1 MIIEQKLLDIQARA
15 KEIETKMN
23 SGEIS
28 GDELTKLSKEYSQLN
43 EILPLIDKYLQ
54 TQSGIKDAKEMLN
67 DPELKSIAAE
77 QLEEL
82 NHKLPDLERDLQ
94 IALLPRDAADD
105 NSAIVEIRA
114 GVGGEESALFAGD
127 LFRQYQSYAMRKGWK
142 IEIIEENATS
152 LRGYKEIIFKID
164 GVGAYARMKFESGI
178 HRVQRVPETEAAGRI
193 HTSAASVAVMP
204 EAKDID
210 VVIDDKDIR
219 IDIFRASGAGGQHV
233 NKTDSAIRIT
243 HFPTGIVV
251 TCQNERSQLQN
262 KATAMAVLR
271 SRLYEKQRSEQMNA
285 SNASRRSMVGSGD
298 RSEKIRTYNFPEQ
311 RVTDH
316 RIKLTLY
323 KLDDILAG
331 GEGLD
336 EMIDALISA
345 DQLEIFAA
353 LNYKQIKT
361 PVRAFFKTHTLY
373 SNLNSIRLCHQS
385 SRELCHQRQ
394 NV

>member
-15 KEIETKMN
+15 KDIETKMN
-23 SGEIS
+23 SGEVS
-28 GDELTKLSKEYSQLN
+28 GDELTRLSKEYSQLS
-43 EILPLIDKYLQ
+43 EVLPLIDKYLQ
-54 TQSGIKDAKEMLN
+54 VQAGIKDATEMLN

-77 QLEEL
+77 QLDEL
-82 NHKLPDLERDLQ
+82 NHALPDLERDLQ

-105 NSAIVEIRA
+105 NSVIMEIRA

-127 LFRQYQSYAMRKGWK
+127 LFNQYKSYALRKGWK

-152 LRGYKEIIFKID
+152 LHGYKEVIFKID

-178 HRVQRVPETEAAGRI
+178 HRVQRVPETEASGRI

-271 SRLYEKQRSEQMNA
+271 ARLYEKQRNEQMDA

-331 GEGLD
+331 GAGLD

-345 DQLEIFAA
+345 DQLERLAA
-353 LNYKQIKT
+353 MD
-361 PVRAFFKTHTLY
+361 
-373 SNLNSIRLCHQS
+373 
-385 SRELCHQRQ
+385 
-394 NV
+394 

>member
-1 MIIEQKLLDIQARA
+1 MIVEQKLRDIQARA
-15 KEIETKMN
+15 SDIESQMN
-23 SGEIS
+23 SGTVS
-28 GDELTKLSKEYSQLN
+28 GDELTKMSKEYSKLS
-43 EILPLIDKYLQ
+43 EILPLINQYFQ
-54 TQSGIKDAKEMLN
+54 IVTGIADAKKMLN
-67 DPELKSIAAE
+67 DPELREIAND
-77 QLEEL
+77 QLNEL
-82 NHKLPDLERDLQ
+82 NHALPDVEKQLQ
-94 IALLPRDAADD
+94 IALLPRDDADD
-105 NSAIVEIRA
+105 NGVIMEIRA

-127 LFRQYQSYAMRKGWK
+127 LYNQYKSYALRQGWQV
-142 IEIIEENATS
+142 EVIEENATS
-152 LRGYKEIIFKID
+152 LRGYKEIVFKID
-164 GVGAYARMKFESGI
+164 GAGAYGRMKFESGI
-178 HRVQRVPETEAAGRI
+178 HRVQRVPETEAGGRI

-262 KATAMAVLR
+262 KTAAMAVLR
-271 SRLYEKQRSEQMNA
+271 SKLYEKQRTEQENA
-285 SNASRRSMVGSGD
+285 SNASRKSMVGSGD

-331 GEGLD
+331 GGALD
-336 EMIDALISA
+336 EMIDALIAA
-345 DQLEIFAA
+345 DQLE
-353 LNYKQIKT
+353 
-361 PVRAFFKTHTLY
+361 
-373 SNLNSIRLCHQS
+373 RLANI
-385 SRELCHQRQ
+385 E
-394 NV
+394 

>member
-1 MIIEQKLLDIQARA
+1 MIIEEKLRDIQTKAA
-15 KEIETKMN
+15 EIEKQMN
-23 SGEIS
+23 SGNVS
-28 GDELTKLSKEYSQLN
+28 GDELTKMSKEYSRLS
-43 EILPLIDKYLQ
+43 EILPLINEYFQ
-54 TQSGIKDAKEMLN
+54 IVQGIADATEMEQDSELHSVAVEQLV
-67 DPELKSIAAE
+67 ELKK
-77 QLEEL
+77 L
-82 NHKLPDLERDLQ
+82 LPDIEKKLQ
-94 IALLPRDAADD
+94 IALLPRDDADD
-105 NSAIVEIRA
+105 NSVIMEIRA

-127 LFRQYQSYAMRKGWK
+127 LFNQYKSYALRHGWK
-142 IEIIEENATS
+142 IEIVEENATS
-152 LRGYKEIIFKID
+152 LRGYKEIVFKID

-178 HRVQRVPETEAAGRI
+178 HRVQRVPETEAGGRI

-219 IDIFRASGAGGQHV
+219 IDIYRSSGAGGQHV

-251 TCQNERSQLQN
+251 TCQNERSQFQN
-262 KATAMAVLR
+262 KATAMSVLR
-271 SRLYEKQRSEQMNA
+271 SKLYEKQRLEQMNA

-336 EMIDALISA
+336 EMIDALIAA
-345 DQLEIFAA
+345 DQLEQ
-353 LNYKQIKT
+353 L
-361 PVRAFFKTHTLY
+361 
-373 SNLNSIRLCHQS
+373 SNM
-385 SRELCHQRQ
+385 E
-394 NV
+394 

>member
-1 MIIEQKLLDIQARA
+1 MIIEQKLLDIRARA

-23 SGEIS
+23 SGDVS

-54 TQSGIKDAKEMLN
+54 TQAGIKDATEMLH

-127 LFRQYQSYAMRKGWK
+127 LFNQYKSYAMRKGWK

-178 HRVQRVPETEAAGRI
+178 HRVQRVPETEASGRI

-233 NKTDSAIRIT
+233 NKTDSAI
-243 HFPTGIVV
+243 
-251 TCQNERSQLQN
+251 L
-262 KATAMAVLR
+262 L
-271 SRLYEKQRSEQMNA
+271 L
-285 SNASRRSMVGSGD
+285 D
-298 RSEKIRTYNFPEQ
+298 R
-311 RVTDH
+311 V
-316 RIKLTLY
+316 
-323 KLDDILAG
+323 
-331 GEGLD
+331 
-336 EMIDALISA
+336 
-345 DQLEIFAA
+345 
-353 LNYKQIKT
+353 
-361 PVRAFFKTHTLY
+361 
-373 SNLNSIRLCHQS
+373 
-385 SRELCHQRQ
+385 
-394 NV
+394 

>member
-1 MIIEQKLLDIQARA
+1 MIIESKLKDIQARA
-15 KEIETKMN
+15 ADIEAQMN
-23 SGEIS
+23 SGTVS
-28 GDELTKLSKEYSQLN
+28 GDELTRLSKEYSKLS
-43 EILPLIDKYLQ
+43 EILPLVSEYFQ
-54 TQSGIKDAKEMLN
+54 TVQGIADATEMQN
-67 DPELKSIAAE
+67 DAELRPIALE
-77 QLEEL
+77 QLNEL
-82 NHKLPDLERDLQ
+82 NHALPDIEKRLQ
-94 IALLPRDAADD
+94 IALLPRDDADD
-105 NSAIVEIRA
+105 NSVIMEIRA

-127 LFRQYQSYAMRKGWK
+127 LFNQYKSYALRQGWRV
-142 IEIIEENATS
+142 EVVEENATS

-164 GVGAYARMKFESGI
+164 GVGVYARMKFESGI
-178 HRVQRVPETEAAGRI
+178 HRVQRVPETEAGGRI

-204 EAKDID
+204 QPKDID

-262 KATAMAVLR
+262 KISAMAVLR
-271 SRLYEKQRSEQMNA
+271 SKLYEKQREEQMNA
-285 SNASRRSMVGSGD
+285 SNSARKTMVGSGD

-331 GEGLD
+331 GVALD
-336 EMIDALISA
+336 EMIDALIAA
-345 DQLEIFAA
+345 DQLEQLA
-353 LNYKQIKT
+353 NM
-361 PVRAFFKTHTLY
+361 
-373 SNLNSIRLCHQS
+373 
-385 SRELCHQRQ
+385 E
-394 NV
+394 

>member
-1 MIIEQKLLDIQARA
+1 MIVEQKLLDIKARA
-15 KEIETKMN
+15 KDIETKMN
-23 SGEIS
+23 SGEVS
-28 GDELTKLSKEYSQLN
+28 GDELSRLSKEYSQIN
-43 EILPLIDKYLQ
+43 EILPLIDRYLQ
-54 TQSGIKDAKEMLN
+54 TQAGIKDANEMLA
-67 DPELKSIAAE
+67 DPELKDIAEE
-77 QLEEL
+77 QLNEL
-82 NHKLPDLERDLQ
+82 NHLLPDLERDLQ
-94 IALLPRDAADD
+94 IALLPRDSADD
-105 NSAIVEIRA
+105 NSVIMEIRA

-127 LFRQYQSYAMRKGWK
+127 LFNQYKSYALRKGWK

-152 LRGYKEIIFKID
+152 LHGYKEIIFKID

-178 HRVQRVPETEAAGRI
+178 HRVQRVPETEAGGRI

-210 VVIDDKDIR
+210 VVIEDKDIR
-219 IDIFRASGAGGQHV
+219 IDVYRASGAGGQHV

-345 DQLEIFAA
+345 DQLERLAA
-353 LNYKQIKT
+353 MN
-361 PVRAFFKTHTLY
+361 
-373 SNLNSIRLCHQS
+373 
-385 SRELCHQRQ
+385 
-394 NV
+394 

>member
-1 MIIEQKLLDIQARA
+1 MIVEQKLKDIQTRA
-15 KEIETKMN
+15 AEIETQMN
-23 SGEIS
+23 SGSVS
-28 GDELTKLSKEYSQLN
+28 GDELTKLSKEYSRLN
-43 EILPLIDKYLQ
+43 EILPLINEYFQ
-54 TQSGIKDAKEMLN
+54 TKQGIVDATEMEH
-67 DPELKSIAAE
+67 DPELHAIAAE
-77 QLEEL
+77 QLVEL
-82 NHKLPDLERDLQ
+82 NHTLPEIEKKLQ

-105 NSAIVEIRA
+105 NSVIMEIRA

-127 LFRQYQSYAMRKGWK
+127 LFNQYKSYALRHGWK
-142 IEIIEENATS
+142 IEIIEENPTS
-152 LRGYKEIIFKID
+152 LHGYKEVVFKID

-178 HRVQRVPETEAAGRI
+178 HRVQRVPETEAGGRI

-243 HFPTGIVV
+243 HFPSGIVV
-251 TCQNERSQLQN
+251 TCQNERSQFQN

-271 SRLYEKQRSEQMNA
+271 SKLYEKQRMEQMNA

-331 GEGLD
+331 GAALD
-336 EMIDALISA
+336 EMIDALIAA
-345 DQLEIFAA
+345 DQLEQLA
-353 LNYKQIKT
+353 
-361 PVRAFFKTHTLY
+361 
-373 SNLNSIRLCHQS
+373 NL
-385 SRELCHQRQ
+385 E
-394 NV
+394 

>member
-1 MIIEQKLLDIQARA
+1 MIIEQKLLDIKSRA
-15 KEIETKMN
+15 KDIETKMN
-23 SGEIS
+23 SGDVS
-28 GDELTKLSKEYSQLN
+28 GDELTKLSKEYSQLGDV
-43 EILPLIDKYLQ
+43 LPLIDKYLQ
-54 TQSGIKDAKEMLN
+54 TQSGIKDATEMLN
-67 DPELKSIAAE
+67 DPELKEIAAE
-77 QLEEL
+77 QLDEL
-82 NHKLPDLERDLQ
+82 NHQLPDIERDLQ

-105 NSAIVEIRA
+105 NSVIMEIRA

-127 LFRQYQSYAMRKGWK
+127 LFNQYKSYALRRGWK

-152 LRGYKEIIFKID
+152 LHGYKEVIFKID

-178 HRVQRVPETEAAGRI
+178 HRVQRVPETEAGGRI

-271 SRLYEKQRSEQMNA
+271 SRLYEKQRTEQMNA

-345 DQLEIFAA
+345 DQLE
-353 LNYKQIKT
+353 
-361 PVRAFFKTHTLY
+361 
-373 SNLNSIRLCHQS
+373 RLS
-385 SRELCHQRQ
+385 AME
-394 NV
+394 

>member
-1 MIIEQKLLDIQARA
+1 MIIEQKLLDIQSRA
-15 KEIETKMN
+15 KDIESKMN
-23 SGEIS
+23 SGEVS
-28 GDELTKLSKEYSQLN
+28 GDELTKLSKEYSRLN

-54 TQSGIKDAKEMLN
+54 TQAGIKDATEMLN
-67 DPELKSIAAE
+67 DAELKDIASA

-82 NHKLPDLERDLQ
+82 NHVLPDLERDLQ
-94 IALLPRDAADD
+94 IALLPRDTADD
-105 NSAIVEIRA
+105 NSVIMEIRA

-127 LFRQYQSYAMRKGWK
+127 LFNQYKSYALRRGWQ

-152 LRGYKEIIFKID
+152 LHGYKEIIFKID

-178 HRVQRVPETEAAGRI
+178 HRVQRVPETEAGGRI

-271 SRLYEKQRSEQMNA
+271 SRLYEKQRNEQMNA

-345 DQLEIFAA
+345 DQLE
-353 LNYKQIKT
+353 
-361 PVRAFFKTHTLY
+361 
-373 SNLNSIRLCHQS
+373 RLS
-385 SRELCHQRQ
+385 AMD
-394 NV
+394 

>member
-1 MIIEQKLLDIQARA
+1 MIIEQKLLDIQNRA
-15 KEIETKMN
+15 KDIETKMN
-23 SGEIS
+23 SGDIS

-43 EILPLIDKYLQ
+43 EVLPLIDKYLQ
-54 TQSGIKDAKEMLN
+54 TQAGIRDAKEMLN
-67 DPELKSIAAE
+67 DAELKSIAEE

-82 NHKLPDLERDLQ
+82 NHALPDLERDLQ

-105 NSAIVEIRA
+105 NSAIMEIRA

-127 LFRQYQSYAMRKGWK
+127 LFNQYKSYALRHGWK

-152 LRGYKEIIFKID
+152 LHGYKEIIFKIEGD
-164 GVGAYARMKFESGI
+164 GVYARMKFESGI
-178 HRVQRVPETEAAGRI
+178 HRVQRVPETEAGGRI

-271 SRLYEKQRSEQMNA
+271 SRLYEKQRNEQMNA

-345 DQLEIFAA
+345 DQLERLAA
-353 LNYKQIKT
+353 LD
-361 PVRAFFKTHTLY
+361 
-373 SNLNSIRLCHQS
+373 
-385 SRELCHQRQ
+385 
-394 NV
+394 